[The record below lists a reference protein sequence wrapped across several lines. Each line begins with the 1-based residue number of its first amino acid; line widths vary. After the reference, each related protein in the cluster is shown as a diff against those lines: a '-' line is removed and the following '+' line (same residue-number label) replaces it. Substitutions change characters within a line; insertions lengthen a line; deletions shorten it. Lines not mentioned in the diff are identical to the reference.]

1 MSAVKN
7 WLEERNQAL
16 ARIRTL
22 LAEED
27 HETDPDA
34 IETLDA
40 EINALLDRLYGID
53 NPKETE

>member
-7 WLEERNQAL
+7 WLEERNQVL

-40 EINALLDRLYGID
+40 EINALLDRLYEID
-53 NPKETE
+53 NPKETK

>member
-27 HETDPDA
+27 HETNPDA

-40 EINALLDRLYGID
+40 EIHALLDKLYEID
-53 NPKETE
+53 NPKETK

>member
-7 WLEERNQAL
+7 WLEERDQVL

-34 IETLDA
+34 IETFDA
-40 EINALLDRLYGID
+40 EIHALLDRLYEID
-53 NPKETE
+53 NPKETK

>member
-7 WLEERNQAL
+7 WLEERDQAL

-40 EINALLDRLYGID
+40 EMDALLDRLYEID
-53 NPKETE
+53 NPKETK

>member
-7 WLEERNQAL
+7 WLEERDQVL

-34 IETLDA
+34 IETFDA
-40 EINALLDRLYGID
+40 EMDALLDRLYEID
-53 NPKETE
+53 NPKETK

>member
-1 MSAVKN
+1 MSAVKA
-7 WLEERNQAL
+7 WLEERDQVL

-40 EINALLDRLYGID
+40 EIHALLDRLYEID
-53 NPKETE
+53 NPKETK

>member
-7 WLEERNQAL
+7 WLEERNQTL

>member
-1 MSAVKN
+1 MNTIKH
-7 WLEERNQAL
+7 WLEERDHAL

-34 IETLDA
+34 IETFDA
-40 EINALLDRLYGID
+40 EIHALLDRLHEID
-53 NPKETE
+53 NPKETK

>member
-7 WLEERNQAL
+7 WLEERDQAL

-40 EINALLDRLYGID
+40 EIHALFDRLYEID
-53 NPKETE
+53 NPRETK

>member
-7 WLEERNQAL
+7 WLEERDQAL

-34 IETLDA
+34 IETFDA
-40 EINALLDRLYGID
+40 EIHALLDRLYEID
-53 NPKETE
+53 NPKETK

>member
-7 WLEERNQAL
+7 WLEERDQAL

-34 IETLDA
+34 IETLDV
-40 EINALLDRLYGID
+40 EIHALADRLYEID
-53 NPKETE
+53 NPKETK

>member
-1 MSAVKN
+1 MSAVKA
-7 WLEERNQAL
+7 WLEERDQVL

-34 IETLDA
+34 IETLDV
-40 EINALLDRLYGID
+40 EMDALLDRLYLID
-53 NPKETE
+53 NTKETK

>member
-1 MSAVKN
+1 MSTIKH
-7 WLEERNQAL
+7 WLEERNQVL

-40 EINALLDRLYGID
+40 EIHVLLDRLYEID
-53 NPKETE
+53 NPKETK

>member
-1 MSAVKN
+1 MSAVKA
-7 WLEERNQAL
+7 WLEERDQVL

-34 IETLDA
+34 IETLDV
-40 EINALLDRLYGID
+40 EMDALLDRLYLID
-53 NPKETE
+53 NPKETK

>member
-7 WLEERNQAL
+7 WLGERDQAL

-34 IETLDA
+34 IETFDA
-40 EINALLDRLYGID
+40 EIHALLDRLYEID
-53 NPKETE
+53 NTKETK

>member
-7 WLEERNQAL
+7 WLEERNQTL

-40 EINALLDRLYGID
+40 EINALLDRLYEID

>member
-1 MSAVKN
+1 MSAVKA
-7 WLEERNQAL
+7 WLEEREQVL

-34 IETLDA
+34 IETFDA
-40 EINALLDRLYGID
+40 EIHALLDKLYEID
-53 NPKETE
+53 NPKETK

>member
-7 WLEERNQAL
+7 WLEERDQAL

-34 IETLDA
+34 IETFDA
-40 EINALLDRLYGID
+40 EIHALIDRLYEID
-53 NPKETE
+53 NPKETK

>member
-7 WLEERNQAL
+7 WITEREQVL

-34 IETLDA
+34 IETFDA
-40 EINALLDRLYGID
+40 EIHALLDRLYEID

>member
-7 WLEERNQAL
+7 WLEERDQAL

-40 EINALLDRLYGID
+40 EIHALLDRLYEID

>member
-7 WLEERNQAL
+7 WLEERDQAL

-40 EINALLDRLYGID
+40 EIHALLDRLYEID
-53 NPKETE
+53 NPKETK

>member
-7 WLEERNQAL
+7 WLEERNQTL

-34 IETLDA
+34 
-40 EINALLDRLYGID
+40 EINALLDRLYEID

>member
-16 ARIRTL
+16 SRIRTL

-40 EINALLDRLYGID
+40 EIHALLDRLYEID
-53 NPKETE
+53 NPKETK

>member
-40 EINALLDRLYGID
+40 EINALLDRLYEID

>member
-40 EINALLDRLYGID
+40 EIHALLDRLYEID
-53 NPKETE
+53 NPKETK

>member
-7 WLEERNQAL
+7 WLEERDQAL

-34 IETLDA
+34 IETFDA
-40 EINALLDRLYGID
+40 EMDALLDRLYEID
-53 NPKETE
+53 NPKETK